1 MFDKWKNIKI
11 AGTVV
16 ILAAV
21 AVFLFTNIR
30 IKSASDY
37 MAEKSTGIMAENVSE
52 SAGKNSAD
60 SQAGITAEGGET
72 GSRDALETGV
82 EAEGEANKP
91 DTPTKADGTAAGG
104 AHQGEAQ
111 YGGTQQQGAQQGG
124 TQNGG
129 QTGTAAGEK
138 NDSAN
143 SGQNQPGGS
152 NESETEA
159 KKTIQVSIEI
169 RCDSAVKIKDSVGN
183 PGIKEKIPD
192 SGEILKV
199 TVYSVPE
206 GTNVYELLSMAA
218 AANGIAITANASKTY
233 VMSINNLDQMML
245 GQQSGWKYSV
255 NNNVPLMAAS
265 SYILQNGDRVKWFYV
280 LSASEE

>member
-21 AVFLFTNIR
+21 VVFLFINIR

-60 SQAGITAEGGET
+60 SPAGITAKEGET
-72 GSRDALETGV
+72 GSRGALETGV
-82 EAEGEANKP
+82 EAEGEANKAE
-91 DTPTKADGTAAGG
+91 TPTKADGTAAGG
-104 AHQGEAQ
+104 AQQGGAQ
-111 YGGTQQQGAQQGG
+111 YGGTQQQGG

-129 QTGTAAGEK
+129 QPGTAAGEK
-138 NDSAN
+138 NDSGN

-152 NESETEA
+152 NEPETEA

-169 RCDSAVKIKDSVGN
+169 RCDSAVKIKDSIDN

-218 AANGIAITANASKTY
+218 AANGISITANTSKTY

-255 NNNVPLMAAS
+255 NNSVPPKAAS
-265 SYILQNGDRVKWFYV
+265 SYILENGDKVKWFYV
-280 LSASEE
+280 LSANEE